1 VETTFAHPI
10 EAELAALLDEHAIR
24 WSYEPHRF
32 RLDEGEFVP
41 DFYLSDL
48 GVYVECTVAGSRRST
63 RKNGK
68 AREARERYGII
79 VNVLGRDD
87 FERFA
92 REYGLDSEALRVD
105 VDHGGEPG
113 AAHRGRTRREQT
125 ARARGNAPWLVRLR
139 DQLRAVASAQTK

>member
-1 VETTFAHPI
+1 METTFAHPI
-10 EAELAALLDEHAIR
+10 EAEFAALLDEHAIR

-48 GVYVECTVAGSRRST
+48 GVYVECTVARSRRTT
-63 RKNGK
+63 RKNSK
-68 AREARERYGII
+68 ARRARERYGII

-105 VDHGGEPG
+105 VDHGGEAG
-113 AAHRGRTRREQT
+113 TAHRGRTRSEQT

>member
-1 VETTFAHPI
+1 METTFAHPI

-48 GVYVECTVAGSRRST
+48 GVYVECTVAGSRRFT

-105 VDHGGEPG
+105 VDDDRQPG
-113 AAHRGRTRREQT
+113 AAHRGGGVGEELRG
-125 ARARGNAPWLVRLR
+125 ARGEAAGLGRLR
-139 DQLRAVASAQTK
+139 HQLGPVAPAKAK

>member
-1 VETTFAHPI
+1 METSFAHPI
-10 EAELAALLDEHAIR
+10 EAELAALLDEHGIR

-48 GVYVECTVAGSRRST
+48 GVYVECTVARARRTT
-63 RKNGK
+63 RKNSK
-68 AREARERYGII
+68 ARKARERYGII

-92 REYGLDSEALRVD
+92 LEYGLDSQALRVH
-105 VDHGGEPG
+105 VDDGCETGP
-113 AAHRGRTRREQT
+113 AHRRRTRREQ
-125 ARARGNAPWLVRLR
+125 APRARGDAPWLVRLR